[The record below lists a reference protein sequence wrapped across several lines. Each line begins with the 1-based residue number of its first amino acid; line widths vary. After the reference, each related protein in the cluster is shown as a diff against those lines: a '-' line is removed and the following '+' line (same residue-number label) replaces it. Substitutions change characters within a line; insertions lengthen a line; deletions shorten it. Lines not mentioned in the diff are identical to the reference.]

1 MRNVRLPVTVTVGG
15 TEYPI
20 NRNGDYEVILDI
32 LEVLEDEEL
41 TDAERAGTA
50 LSIFY
55 DFHIPDNAQE
65 AIDAMMVFINCGE
78 EIKEKPNEK
87 APLMNWNKDFP
98 MLVAPIN
105 KVIGYDVRSVPYV
118 HWWTFVAAYM
128 EIGECSFSSV
138 VDIRRKRRDGEKLD
152 KAEQRYYEENREKI
166 DAVSGLSKQ
175 DMELLDDF

>member
-1 MRNVRLPVTVTVGG
+1 M
-15 TEYPI
+15 
-20 NRNGDYEVILDI
+20 
-32 LEVLEDEEL
+32 
-41 TDAERAGTA
+41 
-50 LSIFY
+50 
-55 DFHIPDNAQE
+55 
-65 AIDAMMVFINCGE
+65 
-78 EIKEKPNEK
+78 K
-87 APLMNWNKDFP
+87 NKDFP